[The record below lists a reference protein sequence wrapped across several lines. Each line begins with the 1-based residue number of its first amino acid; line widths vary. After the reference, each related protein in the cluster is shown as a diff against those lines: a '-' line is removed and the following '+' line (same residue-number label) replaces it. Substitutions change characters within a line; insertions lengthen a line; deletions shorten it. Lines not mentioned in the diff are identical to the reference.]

1 MPAGDGTGPM
11 GMGPMTGGARGYC
24 AGYAAPGGVR
34 PGSGRAFWGR
44 GAYRGAGR
52 SAGLGFGG
60 GGRGWRHWYYATGLP
75 RWARWG
81 VPPAPVLGAPYTGP
95 SREQEVEMLKDEA
108 QWLKERLDEIGTRM
122 DELSQEPAS

>member
-24 AGYAAPGGVR
+24 AGYAAPGWAWTG
-34 PGSGRAFWGR
+34 PGRAYGGR

-52 SAGLGFGG
+52 GAGLGFGG
-60 GGRGWRHWYYATGLP
+60 GGHGYRHWYYATGLP

-81 VPPAPVLGAPYTGP
+81 VPPAPVQGAPFTAP
-95 SREQEVEMLKDEA
+95 SREQEIEMLKDEA
-108 QWLKERLDEIGTRM
+108 QWLKDRLEEIGTRM

>member
-24 AGYAAPGGVR
+24 AGYPAPGGVR
-34 PGSGRAFWGR
+34 PGSGRTFLGR

-75 RWARWG
+75 RWARWA
-81 VPPAPVLGAPYTGP
+81 VPPAAVQGAPYTGP
-95 SREQEVEMLKDEA
+95 SREQEID
-108 QWLKERLDEIGTRM
+108 TRM

>member
-24 AGYAAPGGVR
+24 AGYPAPGGVR

-44 GAYRGAGR
+44 GAYPRAGR
-52 SAGLGFGG
+52 SVGLGFGG

-81 VPPAPVLGAPYTGP
+81 VPPAAVQGAPYTGP
-95 SREQEVEMLKDEA
+95 SREQEIEILKDEA
-108 QWLKERLDEIGTRM
+108 QWLKERLEEIGTRM
-122 DELSQEPAS
+122 DELSQEPAN